1 MTSPMQHERTTA
13 GSAAPTRTTWA
24 GEVDDADTTGAP
36 GDEDLAQYLTAAE
49 PRPNLDPADL

>member
-1 MTSPMQHERTTA
+1 MQHEHGTA
-13 GSAAPTRTTWA
+13 VGASSTRTTWA
-24 GEVDDADTTGAP
+24 GEVDDADTTGP